1 MRYTFLLRENMEN
14 STLQSTDIDIKNS
27 SININKTLDFSA
39 KNKNELFEDTKTYS
53 SARTIRISQ
62 TLTNELKN
70 HAKHQNKNKLAWN
83 ENYHHA
89 LNLVLSRNDG
99 NFIPKSSLFNAF
111 SKY

>member
-27 SININKTLDFSA
+27 TININKTLDFSA

-62 TLTNELKN
+62 TLTNELKTM
-70 HAKHQNKNKLAWN
+70 QNIRTKI
-83 ENYHHA
+83 
-89 LNLVLSRNDG
+89 NLLG
-99 NFIPKSSLFNAF
+99 MKIITTL
-111 SKY
+111 